1 MNPPRRSR
9 TWVWYF
15 LILAVLAALS
25 VAILIRYNRGQ
36 QLTRQQL
43 DAARALWREK
53 GPSDYDLDYT
63 KTTTATERFRVQVR
77 RGKVVSAL
85 RDGQPMEER
94 LYIFYD
100 MPGLF
105 DALEGFLEED
115 ARPGSSAT
123 YMVAT
128 FDPADGHLVRLV
140 RRVMRTSERLEIRVT
155 LTPVSAG

>member
-15 LILAVLAALS
+15 VILAVLATLS
-25 VAILIRYNRGQ
+25 VTILIRYNRGQ

-43 DAARALWREK
+43 DAARALWQQK

-63 KTTTATERFRVQVR
+63 KTAEATERYRVQVR
-77 RGKVVSAL
+77 HGKVVSAL

-128 FDPADGHLVRLV
+128 FDAADGHLIRLV
-140 RRVMRTSERLEIRVT
+140 RRVMRTSQRLEIHVT
-155 LTPVSAG
+155 LTPVTTG